1 MRRLLASATLVVLLL
16 WGGLGLAQ
24 ARQGHTAPPDT
35 VAREEPALPILHPG
49 ERHLLLLMIDGLAVS
64 SFETALA
71 AHELPNLERLF
82 AARPTL
88 RTQALSTFPSATAPS
103 VPELLSGRW
112 AEQEDLPAPNAVH
125 AFDREQRRIVRYLTE
140 PDTWSWPVPNLFDA
154 AARAGLP
161 AVTVFEG
168 RWSAAGSILTT
179 GSIARSAALEIIGA
193 SEFYGGDTRPV
204 EALVSRIDKQGT
216 PRVALV
222 VFNEVDLKGHFHG
235 PASNEVRRALIST
248 DALIGEIVGALAR
261 QKTASGRSV
270 FDETAI
276 LLFGDHGMT
285 TSDRFLDLAEHFR
298 QRGLVAY
305 DASTATHVVLRERFG
320 ARWTRWPDVILVSG
334 GSNITQLYLRSPSGG
349 WTDGQGAIPKEVVRA
364 RRRPAVEELARQL
377 VDVPGINQVLRL
389 VAPREVEIRA
399 AGGRIAWVI
408 ERGEGRD
415 RRWAYAVPE
424 AAQTDPLGYLTDR
437 NVAPL
442 VSRSGELSDAGFFDV
457 DTWIERTRSARY
469 PAAVPLIPKAFHPQ
483 RFTGDLILTALP
495 GWSFIR
501 NQHGDHGNLE
511 REVMFTPL
519 LLNGPGIA
527 ADATLPDARLV
538 DIYPTAAALLGAD
551 PADPALAGLDGQVLP
566 GVQPP

>member
-1 MRRLLASATLVVLLL
+1 MRRIVSRSRLAALLAL
-16 WGGLGLAQ
+16 GGLGLGIAQ
-24 ARQGHTAPPDT
+24 ARQ
-35 VAREEPALPILHPG
+35 EEPPLPVLHPG

-64 SFETALA
+64 SFESALA

-112 AEQEDLPAPNAVH
+112 ADQEDLPAPNAVH

-140 PDTWSWPVPNLFDA
+140 PDTWSWPVPNLFDT

-168 RWSAAGSILTT
+168 RWNAAGSILTT
-179 GSIARSAALEIIGA
+179 ASIARSAALEILGA
-193 SEFYGGDTRPV
+193 SEFFGGDTRPV
-204 EALVSRIDKQGT
+204 EALVSRIDKEGA

-235 PASNEVRRALIST
+235 PASNEVRHALAST
-248 DALIGEIVGALAR
+248 DALIGELVGALAR
-261 QKTASGRSV
+261 QKTADGRTV
-270 FDETAI
+270 LDDTTI

-285 TSDRFLDLAEHFR
+285 TSERFLDLTEFFR
-298 QRGLVAY
+298 QQGLVAY

-320 ARWTRWPDVILVSG
+320 ARWTRWPDGILVSG
-334 GSNITQLYLRSPSGG
+334 GSNVTEIYLRSPSGG
-349 WTDGQGAIPKEVVRA
+349 WTDGQGALPKEVERA

-377 VDVPGINQVLRL
+377 VAVPGINQVLRR
-389 VAPREVEIRA
+389 VGPGEVEILA

-408 ERGEGRD
+408 ERGDGGNGGEGKNK
-415 RRWAYAVPE
+415 RWAYVVPDG
-424 AAQTDPLGYLTDR
+424 AKADPLGYLADPQ
-437 NVAPL
+437 VAPL
-442 VSRSGELSDAGFFDV
+442 VSRSGALSGDGFFDV
-457 DTWIERTRSARY
+457 DTWSERTRDARY

-483 RFTGDLILTALP
+483 RFTGDLIVTALP

-511 REVMFTPL
+511 REVMLTPL
-519 LLNGPGIA
+519 VLNGPGIEE
-527 ADATLPDARLV
+527 DAILPGARLV
-538 DIYPTAAALLGAD
+538 DVYPTAAVLLGAD
-551 PADPALAGLDGQVLP
+551 PTDPALAVLDGRVLP
-566 GVQPP
+566 GVRPPER